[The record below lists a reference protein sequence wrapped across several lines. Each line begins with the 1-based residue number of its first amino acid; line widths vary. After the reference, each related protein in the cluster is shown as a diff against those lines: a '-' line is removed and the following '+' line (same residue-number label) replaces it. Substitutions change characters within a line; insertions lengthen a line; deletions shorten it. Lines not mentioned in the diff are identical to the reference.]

1 MLLWL
6 IVSVMF
12 PDPCVEVD
20 RLDQVASFQFVQAAE
35 PSPTGRAILPGYVD
49 PGTGSIILQGL
60 LAGIITALVF
70 FKGWFAKIKG
80 FFKRDH
86 SVESEEEKKPSD
98 DG

>member
-12 PDPCVEVD
+12 LDPCVEAD
-20 RLDQVASFQFVQAAE
+20 RIGQVASFQFVQSAE
-35 PSPTGRAILPGYVD
+35 PPPTGRTILTGYVD

-80 FFKRDH
+80 FFKREH
-86 SVESEEEKKPSD
+86 PVESEEEKKPSD